1 MPKTKGFTLI
11 ELLVVVAIIAILSV
25 IGMTLFGSV
34 QKSARDAR
42 RRGDIDAIASALEVA
57 KTATTGYVS
66 LDGTKFA
73 SGTVPTDSVNT
84 ATGITYCVY
93 VRTNNTAIPGLT
105 TRWTSGTCPSTPA
118 PGNDAAVSWSTWS
131 LMTNAGNVITNWT
144 VCASLEA
151 TNNAYCKSSSQ

>member
-1 MPKTKGFTLI
+1 MKKILKSYAGFTLI

-57 KTATTGYVS
+57 KTSTGYAQIY
-66 LDGTKFA
+66 GTNFA
-73 SGTVPTDSVNT
+73 SGTVPTDSGNT

-93 VRTNNTAIPGLT
+93 SRPDYNTITVPT
-105 TRWTSGTCPSTPA
+105 TRWTTTCPLFSESGTLVFPVTS
-118 PGNDAAVSWSTWS
+118 GQIYLVSSATK
-131 LMTNAGNVITNWT
+131 WT
-144 VCASLEA
+144 VCASLE
-151 TNNAYCKSSSQ
+151 TGTVYCKSSSQ